1 MSFEQQQREQRRG
14 ERVLLRVPTQVRGTG
29 ADGKPFDVKA
39 ETAMV
44 SRFGA
49 LLRIPVKVKK
59 GTTLKAT
66 NIFSTQTEE
75 FRVAYV
81 AEFRTEGKWDVGVE
95 AVNPRDDFWGIRFP
109 PPTAV
114 KP

>member
-1 MSFEQQQREQRRG
+1 MSLEQQQREHRRG

-39 ETAMV
+39 ETVMV

-49 LLRIPVKVKK
+49 LLRVPVKPKK

-66 NIFSTQTEE
+66 NIFSSQTEE

-81 AEFRTEGKWDVGVE
+81 AEFQTEGKWDAGVE

-109 PPTAV
+109 PPSAA

>member
-1 MSFEQQQREQRRG
+1 MSLEQQQREHRRG

-39 ETAMV
+39 ETVMV

-49 LLRIPVKVKK
+49 LLRVSVKPKK

-66 NIFSTQTEE
+66 NIFSSQTEE

-81 AEFRTEGKWDVGVE
+81 GEFQTEGKWDAGVE

-109 PPTAV
+109 PPPAV